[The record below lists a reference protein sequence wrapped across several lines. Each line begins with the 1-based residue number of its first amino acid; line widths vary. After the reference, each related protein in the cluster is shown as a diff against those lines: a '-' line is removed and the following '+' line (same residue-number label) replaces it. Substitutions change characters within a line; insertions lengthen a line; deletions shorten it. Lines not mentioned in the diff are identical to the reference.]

1 MTLRTM
7 VGIGGTTPE
16 VDVNEA
22 HRTWTD
28 GTAVLVDVREPREW
42 VDGHIEGA
50 VHIPLGDLVRR
61 AAEVDK
67 SKSVV
72 TVCRSGHRSLA
83 AADALKD
90 LGFADVASMNGGM
103 IAWAQSGLP
112 VER

>member
-1 MTLRTM
+1 MTLKTM
-7 VGIGGTTPE
+7 VGTTGTTPE
-16 VDVNEA
+16 VNVEEA
-22 HRTWTD
+22 HRTWAD
-28 GTAVLVDVREPREW
+28 RSAVLVDVREPREW

-50 VHIPLGDLVRR
+50 VHIPLGELMRR
-61 AAEVDK
+61 AGELDK

-90 LGFADVASMNGGM
+90 LGFPDVASMNGGM